1 MTAADLSQEPP
12 DLGVEGTVDPSDDR
26 LVFTEDPLSRHKI
39 DAVRPFDQAASDGGG
54 EPIRIVIRN
63 DGGKYIKQ
71 GNHRLYAARQ
81 DGLRSVKALIYGP
94 EQWEASFESSF
105 EAWGSND
112 PGIGP

>member
-1 MTAADLSQEPP
+1 MSVQFRPQ
-12 DLGVEGTVDPSDDR
+12 PSR
-26 LVFTEDPLSRHKI
+26 PLVHPR
-39 DAVRPFDQAASDGGG
+39 GG

-112 PGIGP
+112 PGIGPREVFGWDGTNYASASFPAAGR